1 MAKQS
6 ISLGSSAN
14 DGTGS
19 TLRAGG
25 DLINDNFNEIYTLI
39 GDGTD
44 LSLSGLTLPS
54 ATLSGNATI
63 TSIVSSSAFTIDA
76 ANNINL
82 DSDTG
87 QVIIKDGGTTIA
99 SLLNSS
105 TDFIIESATSD
116 KDIIFKVN
124 DGGSSTEVMRI
135 DGDVPAV
142 LLPQNVEMRF
152 TDSQES
158 IKSDG
163 SNLILKSGNQA
174 YTIPATDGS
183 ADQFLKTNGSGV
195 LSFATVNTTTAFDD
209 VTAGDAAVN
218 VTTTAGNITID
229 AQGSDT
235 DIIFK
240 GTDGSSDIT
249 PMTIDMSDAG
259 AILLTGGKIDLQNA
273 GSQSVINFYCE
284 SSNAHYAALQ
294 APAHSDFSGNI
305 TLTLPATTDTLV
317 GKATIDTLTNKR
329 LTTPK
334 INEDVDVSATSTEI
348 NVLDGIT
355 ASTAELNKLDGVTA
369 TTSEINKLASAGT
382 LLQAGKQT
390 IWVPATAMT
399 PTASN
404 GCANLATVETTA
416 GRPDM
421 NVLDFDKDSD
431 EFAQFSVAFPKS
443 WNAGTVTFQF
453 YWSGNASTD
462 GVAMSLQGVAF
473 ADNDSIDTAYG
484 TAVVVQ
490 DDAQGAVEELLVSAE
505 SSAITIAGSPGD
517 NELVYFRIGR
527 DVSDS
532 NDDMAADCRLH
543 GVKLFFTTDAAN
555 DA

>member
-25 DLINDNFNEIYTLI
+25 DLINDNFNEIYNLI

-44 LSLSGLTLPS
+44 LSLSGLTLPT

-99 SLLNSS
+99 TLANSS

-124 DGGSSTEVMRI
+124 DGGSSTEVMRL

-183 ADQFLKTNGSGV
+183 NGQFLKTNGSGV
-195 LSFATVNTTTAFDD
+195 LSFASVSSAADDITT
-209 VTAGDAAVN
+209 GDAAV
-218 VTTTAGNITID
+218 TIATSSGNITID
-229 AQGSDT
+229 AQGGDT

-259 AILLTGGKIDLQNA
+259 ALLLTGGKIDLKNSGA
-273 GSQSVINFYCE
+273 QSVIRFYCE
-284 SSNAHYAALQ
+284 SSNAHYAEIK
-294 APAHSDFSGNI
+294 APAHSDFSGDI

-317 GKATIDTLTNKR
+317 GKTTTDTLTNKT
-329 LTTPK
+329 LSAA
-334 INEDVDVSATSTEI
+334 VVATSLDMNGTELI
-348 NVLDGIT
+348 LDADADTSIT
-355 ASTAELNKLDGVTA
+355 ADTDDQIDIKIAGADDFRFTANNFEILSGSTITNSGTASGFVVASSYTHSKATGDGS
-369 TTSEINKLASAGT
+369 TTDFTITSGRAVNDVLVFVNGICLVPTDDYTISGTTLTFAAAPAASAE
-382 LLQAGKQT
+382 
-390 IWVPATAMT
+390 I
-399 PTASN
+399 
-404 GCANLATVETTA
+404 
-416 GRPDM
+416 
-421 NVLDFDKDSD
+421 
-431 EFAQFSVAFPKS
+431 
-443 WNAGTVTFQF
+443 TFRF
-453 YWSGNASTD
+453 
-462 GVAMSLQGVAF
+462 LP
-473 ADNDSIDTAYG
+473 
-484 TAVVVQ
+484 
-490 DDAQGAVEELLVSAE
+490 LV
-505 SSAITIAGSPGD
+505 
-517 NELVYFRIGR
+517 
-527 DVSDS
+527 
-532 NDDMAADCRLH
+532 
-543 GVKLFFTTDAAN
+543 
-555 DA
+555 

>member
-14 DGTGS
+14 DGTGT

-25 DLINDNFNEIYTLI
+25 DLINDNFNEIYNLI

-44 LSLSGLTLPS
+44 LSLTGLTLPT

-87 QVIIKDGGTTIA
+87 QIIIKDGGTTIA

-105 TDFIIESATSD
+105 TDFIIETATSD

-259 AILLTGGKIDLQNA
+259 ALLLTGGKIDLKNSGA
-273 GSQSVINFYCE
+273 QSVIRFYCE
-284 SSNAHYAALQ
+284 SSNAHYAEIK
-294 APAHSDFSGNI
+294 APAHSDFSGDI

-317 GKATIDTLTNKR
+317 GKTTTDTLTNKT
-329 LTTPK
+329 LTSP
-334 INEDVDVSATSTEI
+334 A
-348 NVLDGIT
+348 
-355 ASTAELNKLDGVTA
+355 LNTA
-369 TTSEINKLASAGT
+369 TVGTSISHADNVKALFGTGNDLEIFHDGSNSNISDVGTGKLVLRTDGTGVDINKGSSENIA
-382 LLQAGKQT
+382 KF
-390 IWVPATAMT
+390 IV
-399 PTASN
+399 
-404 GCANLATVETTA
+404 
-416 GRPDM
+416 D
-421 NVLDFDKDSD
+421 
-431 EFAQFSVAFPKS
+431 
-443 WNAGTVTFQF
+443 
-453 YWSGNASTD
+453 
-462 GVAMSLQGVAF
+462 
-473 ADNDSIDTAYG
+473 
-484 TAVVVQ
+484 
-490 DDAQGAVEELLVSAE
+490 GAVELYHDNSKKLETTSTGVEVTGGVRSPSGSDLTIGRTGGALMVAGGDAFVPTSDDAFDLGSA
-505 SSAITIAGSPGD
+505 SAQWRDIYTGDINLNNTKTRD
-517 NELVYFRIGR
+517 NEVDGTRGSWTIQEGA
-527 DVSDS
+527 
-532 NDDMAADCRLH
+532 DDLFLLNRLN
-543 GVKLFFTTDAAN
+543 GKKYKFKLEEIL
-555 DA
+555 